1 MGAAVVVVALVPVF
15 SSLSLDADTSTP
27 RALHHQTKDPA
38 FDEADH
44 RDAKISI
51 EPGHPSTQ
59 DNITWLSGLI
69 NRKIRLNFTWL
80 LACSDF
86 QVFDYP
92 KPFRGDAILM
102 FLK

>member
-1 MGAAVVVVALVPVF
+1 MVVVALVPVF

-69 NRKIRLNFTWL
+69 NRKIRLNFT
-80 LACSDF
+80 
-86 QVFDYP
+86 
-92 KPFRGDAILM
+92 
-102 FLK
+102 